1 MSGNGPADDR
11 AANVMKEAPSPCGV
25 RAIATGKVVI
35 FYSSIG
41 YGHISAAQSIQDEIR
56 RQSPATQVLLQDIR
70 TFMHP
75 VWRRVDERLYWFAAS
90 NLPECFESLFRAM
103 QTRGSRALSL
113 STLPNDY
120 PEERVLAYLAAQRP
134 DAVLATHYGAAQVL
148 GTLRE
153 KGLLSDP
160 RIGWLHTDFFE
171 GYFPRISKRID
182 RTFVAHP
189 ELERRWLAAGV
200 AAGKVV
206 TSGMPVRPPA
216 TSVDARRITLE
227 ELGLSVD
234 VATLLLSGGKEGAG
248 NYPGVI
254 DSVVRHC
261 PGCLQIIAVCGTN
274 SRQYEA
280 LAELQEKLPQ
290 RVTLKPLGL
299 LPRSDMASCMA
310 AADILVTKAG
320 GMTPAEAFALGVPT
334 VLLDVIS
341 GHERENAALFQ
352 RQGLA
357 RFAVSADDAG
367 RFAMELLSDPALRE
381 AMLRAQRKFRQS
393 IDIASIVRFA
403 LDDGFRPARPL
414 PDYGVE
420 NGAPVQGIDQ
430 ALAQLDS
437 EAPAEVELLLSYATS
452 QTPQRVVLENPFGHL
467 AIRINGIVYSA
478 NYIAD
483 PSVDRN
489 FLQHVSLADYLYG
502 INRPS
507 RSQVHTN
514 TYGMAYGRETLGL
527 RVQGIPAER
536 RAAMVAE
543 AHRIENGFRDG
554 SLRWNRSDLNC
565 ADVVARILTA
575 GGYGDR
581 SLYDWAGLP
590 SMPLDLFE
598 RMRARFEEAPSLRE
612 ELVAY
617 RLMPGTQASYRF
629 SRFPLSFGQPL
640 RSMARVLSDAPGDA
654 LEQATTRQVTGYF
667 GDRRLYVED
676 LRACWSASGFA
687 DRSLT
692 GRPHLALEQA
702 ILADLRRLLAVY
714 AKLPLKRIERLGR
727 SPAAQAYHRLVD
739 RGLELARLATE
750 HAEDDLRH
758 RADRLRTLFT
768 QLVEN
773 YGRIDPQR
781 LESRH
786 VRAYLARLRAFESA
800 LERERVPART
810 AWALLHAWWHRMV
823 APARASAR
831 AHPRGKGSSGFSGM
845 RVDPGEVKPT
855 GDAKEHGAHPL
866 EAGPATRSALGHL
879 EAPIQDF
886 QEAIGLA
893 GLGPGDDAL
902 KVNSDQPGDVRH
914 RLETSMTVAKPCK

>member
-1 MSGNGPADDR
+1 MST
-11 AANVMKEAPSPCGV
+11 
-25 RAIATGKVVI
+25 TGKVVI

-56 RQSPATQVLLQDIR
+56 RQSPATRVLMQDIR

-75 VWRRVDERLYWFAAS
+75 VWRRVDERLYWFVA
-90 NLPECFESLFRAM
+90 NHLPECFESLFRTM
-103 QTRGSRALSL
+103 QARGSRVASL
-113 STLPNDY
+113 SMLPNDY
-120 PEERVLAYLAAQRP
+120 PEESVSAYLTAQRP

-153 KGLLSDP
+153 KGLLSDT

-182 RTFVAHP
+182 RTFLAHP
-189 ELERRWLAAGV
+189 ELETRWLAAGV
-200 AAGKVV
+200 PADKVV
-206 TSGMPVRPPA
+206 TSGMPVRIPA
-216 TSVDARRITLE
+216 ASADARRATLQG
-227 ELGLSVD
+227 LGLSVD
-234 VATLLLSGGKEGAG
+234 VPTLLLTGGKEGAG
-248 NYPGVI
+248 DYLGGVESI
-254 DSVVRHC
+254 VRRC
-261 PGCLQIIAVCGTN
+261 PGRLQIIAVCGTN
-274 SRQYEA
+274 TRQYEA
-280 LAELQEKLPQ
+280 LADLRERLPDT
-290 RVTLKPLGL
+290 VTLKPLGL
-299 LPRSDMASCMA
+299 LPRSEMASCMA
-310 AADILVTKAG
+310 ATDILVTKAG

-341 GHERENAALFQ
+341 GHERENAALFL

-357 RFAVSADDAG
+357 RFAASADDAG
-367 RFAMELLSDPALRE
+367 RSVMELLGDPAERE
-381 AMLRAQRKFRQS
+381 AMLRAQQEFRQS

-452 QTPQRVVLENPFGHL
+452 KTPQRVVLENPFGHL
-467 AIRINGIVYSA
+467 AVRIGDTVYSA

-483 PSVDRN
+483 PSVDPN

-502 INRPS
+502 IHRPS

-565 ADVVARILTA
+565 ADVVARILAA

-598 RMRARFEEAPSLRE
+598 RMRAHFEADTSLRE

-617 RLMPGTQASYRF
+617 RLLPGTQASYRF
-629 SRFPLSFGQPL
+629 SRFPLSVGQPL
-640 RSMARVLSDAPGDA
+640 RSMARVLSDAPRDA
-654 LEQATTRQVTGYF
+654 LEQAATRQVTGYF
-667 GDRRLYVED
+667 GDRRLYVEN
-676 LRACWSASGFA
+676 LRACWPASESAHS
-687 DRSLT
+687 SLT
-692 GRPHLALEQA
+692 SRPHLALAQA
-702 ILADLRRLLAVY
+702 IRADLRRLLAVY
-714 AKLPLKRIERLGR
+714 VKLPLKRIERLG
-727 SPAAQAYHRLVD
+727 SFPAAQEFHRLAD
-739 RGLELARLATE
+739 RGLQLARLATE
-750 HAEDDLRH
+750 HVEDDLHPRT
-758 RADRLRTLFT
+758 DRLRALFT
-768 QLVEN
+768 RLVED

-786 VRAYLARLRAFESA
+786 VRSYLARLRAFEST
-800 LERERVPART
+800 LGRELVPTGT
-810 AWALLHAWWHRMV
+810 AWALLPAWWHRI
-823 APARASAR
+823 AALARTSAR
-831 AHPRGKGSSGFSGM
+831 SHPRSGGTSGFSGM
-845 RVDPGEVKPT
+845 RVDPGEVELN

-866 EAGPATRSALGHL
+866 EADPAARLTLGDL
-879 EAPIQDF
+879 EEP
-886 QEAIGLA
+886 
-893 GLGPGDDAL
+893 
-902 KVNSDQPGDVRH
+902 
-914 RLETSMTVAKPCK
+914 TMTVATDHEAPDFSQFHYH